1 MEQKST
7 LVEKEIEK
15 SRGKSRKG
23 ERNIIEK

>member
-7 LVEKEIEK
+7 LGEKEIEK

-23 ERNIIEK
+23 ETDIIEK